1 MTFPNRLTLAQLREM
16 GSAQAAGLPLDQLAL
31 LLDEV
36 DALKADAKRLGD
48 LLHSALDARF
58 SAAASQARREEG
70 KDTGR
75 VRLDQ
80 DGFEVVA
87 DLPKKV
93 EWQQAKLAAAVVTLR
108 EWGEDP
114 ADYVATELRVPEA
127 RFSAWPPRIRAL
139 FEPARTVRSAR
150 PTYTLTPKEPA

>member
-1 MTFPNRLTLAQLREM
+1 VTLPNRITLAQLREM
-16 GSAQAAGLPLDQLAL
+16 GPAKAAALPLDQLAL

-36 DALKADAKRLGD
+36 AALKADAKRLGD
-48 LLHSALDARF
+48 LLHDALDARF
-58 SAAASQARREEG
+58 SAAASAARREEG

-75 VRLDQ
+75 VRLEQ

-93 EWQQAKLAAAVVTLR
+93 EWQQARLAAAVATLR

-139 FEPARTVRSAR
+139 FEPARTVRPAR